1 MLFVCYKEVK
11 VDEDGSGES
20 TASEET
26 GEEPDCY
33 SEDKEKQKRKCKV
46 LDSLVESFLR
56 HSLSPE
62 QLQSISRNLMM
73 MSL

>member
-11 VDEDGSGES
+11 VDEERFGTS

-33 SEDKEKQKRKCKV
+33 SEHTGKQKRKCNV
-46 LDSLVESFLR
+46 PDSLVESRLR

>member
-20 TASEET
+20 TAFEET
-26 GEEPDCY
+26 EKEPDCY
-33 SEDKEKQKRKCKV
+33 SEHTEKQKRKCKV
-46 LDSLVESFLR
+46 PDSLVESRLR

-62 QLQSISRNLMM
+62 QLQSISKNLIM

>member
-11 VDEDGSGES
+11 VDEDGFGAS

-26 GEEPDCY
+26 EEEPNCY
-33 SEDKEKQKRKCKV
+33 SEHTEKQKRKCKV
-46 LDSLVESFLR
+46 PDSLVESRLR

>member
-20 TASEET
+20 TAFEET
-26 GEEPDCY
+26 EEEPNCY
-33 SEDKEKQKRKCKV
+33 SEHTEKQKRKCKV
-46 LDSLVESFLR
+46 PDSLVESFLR

>member
-1 MLFVCYKEVK
+1 M
-11 VDEDGSGES
+11 DEDGFGAS

-26 GEEPDCY
+26 EEEPNCY
-33 SEDKEKQKRKCKV
+33 SEHTEKQKRKCKV
-46 LDSLVESFLR
+46 PDSLVESRLR